1 MTQTTQSQISA
12 GAVAAPDATE
22 RPGSIDSGLDRL
34 WHFLTS
40 MKLALV
46 LMLAFAA
53 LTLVGTLVIQAPP
66 GVMDDPESRAQWLAG
81 IRPRPVLGPL
91 ADVLDRL
98 QVFTIFTSVWI
109 RAIGALLAASL
120 DRLHGAADPGHVAE
134 RQRSRT

>member
-12 GAVAAPDATE
+12 GAVASPDATE

-46 LMLAFAA
+46 RGSPSRA
-53 LTLVGTLVIQAPP
+53 LTLSGRWSSVRRRA
-66 GVMDDPESRAQWLAG
+66 MDDRVAG
-81 IRPRPVLGPL
+81 AVAGWTAASVLGL

-98 QVFTIFTSVWI
+98 QVFTIFTSV
-109 RAIGALLAASL
+109 RSAISPVTLLIACTRSGSA
-120 DRLHGAADPGHVAE
+120 RVTE
-134 RQRSRT
+134 RRT